1 MPLLNFTSELRMNMS
16 KIMKYLLCGMFSLL
30 SFSQALASDYD
41 IHNKAQVEAYVDG
54 MLTAL
59 MEKAHNQTAVVV
71 IKKDDEVIL
80 SKGYGFANIE
90 EGKKLD
96 PNTSM
101 VRTASISKLFTWVS
115 VMQLVEQGRLDLD
128 SDVNSYLTQFQIK
141 DSFPGQP
148 VTLRHIMTHTAGFED
163 GGAAYLIIRDR
174 DRVLPLAQSLD
185 KYQPERVYAPGE
197 RVAYSNYATAV
208 AGLVVANISGEDFF
222 SYVENHIFTPLGMK
236 YATFREPLPDDLAEN
251 RVVSYLYGNGKWEP
265 QSQEYLGNFAPAGA
279 SSVSAMDMVKFGQ
292 MLVNGGSFNGHQII
306 KPETI
311 QYMLDNGYVKDP
323 RVAGM
328 GLGFI
333 KQAVGDKSRLAS
345 FGHDGATGLSFSSLV
360 LSQAENL
367 VVFMSA
373 SSDYSVMSDFV
384 DHFYQTFFP
393 AQLDDITPPE
403 NFAEYG
409 AKYTGSWVS
418 ARSNFNQID
427 KLVLRAMSVM
437 EVSLSE
443 DNYLLIWDQPFIEVE
458 KNLFRH
464 KFKNTYIAFLE
475 NAEGEI
481 TGFVVD
487 GNGTTEMYR
496 AKWWETTSFSTLSM
510 GLSSLIALLVLIRV
524 GAQWRV
530 NAVNGR
536 AAKWAYGATVAQ
548 SITHLMFLL
557 FFVIALS
564 DVLALY
570 NEITL
575 PLKIAICFS
584 TLALP
589 ITLFHIYCSVQ
600 SWLGSG
606 VLGTWSKI
614 KHTIISLFGLLALV
628 FYYTWNL
635 IGFNYY

>member
-1 MPLLNFTSELRMNMS
+1 MNIS
-16 KIMKYLLCGMFSLL
+16 SFIRYLLCV
-30 SFSQALASDYD
+30 SFGLVNVSQAQASEYD

-54 MLTAL
+54 MLGAL

-80 SKGYGFANIE
+80 SKGYGYANIE

-101 VRTASISKLFTWVS
+101 VRPASISKLFTWVS

-128 SDVNSYLTQFQIK
+128 TDVNSYLTQFQIK
-141 DSFPGQP
+141 DSYPGQP

-222 SYVENHIFTPLGMK
+222 TYIEHHIFTPLGMR
-236 YATFREPLPDDLAEN
+236 YATFREPLPDKLAEN
-251 RVVSYLYGNGKWEP
+251 RVISYLYENGKWVA
-265 QSQEYLGNFAPAGA
+265 QRQEYLGNFAPAGA

-292 MLVNGGSFNGHQII
+292 MLVNGGSYNGQQII

-311 QYMLDNGYVKDP
+311 QYMLDNGYTKDL
-323 RVAGM
+323 RIAGM

-333 KQAVGDKSRLAS
+333 KQALGDKHRLAS
-345 FGHDGATGLSFSSLV
+345 FGHDGATGLVFSSLT

-367 VVFMSA
+367 VVFISA

-384 DHFYQTFFP
+384 EYFYQTFFP
-393 AQLDDITPPE
+393 APLDDVAPPE

-418 ARSNFNQID
+418 ARSNFNQVD
-427 KLVLRAMSVM
+427 KVVLRAMSIID
-437 EVSLSE
+437 VSMTDENS
-443 DNYLLIWDQPFIEVE
+443 LLIMNEPFIEVE

-475 NAEGEI
+475 NEQGKI
-481 TGFVVD
+481 TGFVID
-487 GNGTTEMYR
+487 GHGTTEMYR
-496 AKWWETTSFSTLSM
+496 AKWWETTRFSVLSL
-510 GLSSLIALLVLIRV
+510 GLSGFIALLVLIRV
-524 GAQWRV
+524 GVQWRLNV
-530 NAVNGR
+530 LNGR
-536 AAKWAYGATVAQ
+536 AAKWAYGTTIAQ
-548 SITHLMFLL
+548 SVTHLLFLL
-557 FFVIALS
+557 FFAMAFS
-564 DVLALY
+564 DVAALY
-570 NEITL
+570 NAITL
-575 PLKIAICFS
+575 PLKIALCFS
-584 TLALP
+584 TIAVP
-589 ITLFHIYCSVQ
+589 ITLLHIYYSIQ
-600 SWLGSG
+600 SWLGHG
-606 VLGTWSKI
+606 VQGTWSKI
-614 KHTIISLFGLLALV
+614 KHTFISFTGLLALI
-628 FYYTWNL
+628 FYFTWNL
-635 IGFNYY
+635 IGFNYYS

>member
-1 MPLLNFTSELRMNMS
+1 MNIS
-16 KIMKYLLCGMFSLL
+16 SFIRYLLCV
-30 SFSQALASDYD
+30 SFGLVNVSQAQASEYD

-54 MLTAL
+54 MLGAL

-80 SKGYGFANIE
+80 SKGYGYANIE

-101 VRTASISKLFTWVS
+101 VRPASISKLFTWVS

-128 SDVNSYLTQFQIK
+128 TDVNSYLTQFQIK
-141 DSFPGQP
+141 DSYPGQP

-222 SYVENHIFTPLGMK
+222 TYIEHHIFTPLGMR
-236 YATFREPLPDDLAEN
+236 YATFREPLPDKLAEN
-251 RVVSYLYGNGKWEP
+251 RVISYLYENGKWVA
-265 QSQEYLGNFAPAGA
+265 QRQEYLGNFAPAGA

-292 MLVNGGSFNGHQII
+292 MLVNGGSYNGQQII

-311 QYMLDNGYVKDP
+311 QYMLDNGYTKDL
-323 RVAGM
+323 RIAGM

-333 KQAVGDKSRLAS
+333 KQALGDKHRLAS
-345 FGHDGATGLSFSSLV
+345 FGHDGATGLVFSSLT

-367 VVFMSA
+367 VVFISA

-384 DHFYQTFFP
+384 EYFYQTFFP
-393 AQLDDITPPE
+393 APLDDVAPPE

-418 ARSNFNQID
+418 ARSNFNQVD
-427 KLVLRAMSVM
+427 KVVLRAMSIID
-437 EVSLSE
+437 VSMTNENS
-443 DNYLLIWDQPFIEVE
+443 LLIMNEPFIEVE

-475 NAEGEI
+475 NEQGKI
-481 TGFVVD
+481 TGFVID
-487 GNGTTEMYR
+487 GHGTTEMYR
-496 AKWWETTSFSTLSM
+496 AKWWETTRFSVLSL
-510 GLSSLIALLVLIRV
+510 GLSGFIALLVLIRV
-524 GAQWRV
+524 GVQWRLNV
-530 NAVNGR
+530 LNGR
-536 AAKWAYGATVAQ
+536 AAKWAYGTTIAQ
-548 SITHLMFLL
+548 SVTHLLFLL
-557 FFVIALS
+557 FFAMAFS
-564 DVLALY
+564 DVAALY
-570 NEITL
+570 NAITL
-575 PLKIAICFS
+575 PLKIALCFS
-584 TLALP
+584 TIAVP
-589 ITLFHIYCSVQ
+589 ITLLHIYYSIQ
-600 SWLGSG
+600 SWLGHG
-606 VLGTWSKI
+606 VQGTWSKI
-614 KHTIISLFGLLALV
+614 KHTFISITGLLALI
-628 FYYTWNL
+628 FYFTWNL
-635 IGFNYY
+635 IGFNYYS

>member
-1 MPLLNFTSELRMNMS
+1 MNIS
-16 KIMKYLLCGMFSLL
+16 SFIRYLLCV
-30 SFSQALASDYD
+30 SFGLVNVSQAQASEYD

-54 MLTAL
+54 MLGAL

-80 SKGYGFANIE
+80 SKGYGYANIE

-101 VRTASISKLFTWVS
+101 VRPASISKLFTWVS

-128 SDVNSYLTQFQIK
+128 TDVNSYLTQFQIK
-141 DSFPGQP
+141 DSYPGQP

-222 SYVENHIFTPLGMK
+222 TYIEHHIFTPLGMR
-236 YATFREPLPDDLAEN
+236 YATFREPLPDKLAEN
-251 RVVSYLYGNGKWEP
+251 RVISYLYENGKWVA
-265 QSQEYLGNFAPAGA
+265 QRQEYLGNFAPAGA

-292 MLVNGGSFNGHQII
+292 MLVNGGSYNGQQII

-311 QYMLDNGYVKDP
+311 QYMLDNGYTKDL
-323 RVAGM
+323 RIAGM

-333 KQAVGDKSRLAS
+333 KQALGDKHRLAS
-345 FGHDGATGLSFSSLV
+345 FGHDGATGLVFSSLT

-367 VVFMSA
+367 VVFISA

-384 DHFYQTFFP
+384 EYFYQTFFP
-393 AQLDDITPPE
+393 APLDDVAPPE
-403 NFAEYG
+403 NFAAYG

-418 ARSNFNQID
+418 ARSNFNQVD
-427 KLVLRAMSVM
+427 KVVLRAMSIID
-437 EVSLSE
+437 VSMTNENS
-443 DNYLLIWDQPFIEVE
+443 LLIMNEPFIEVE

-475 NAEGEI
+475 NEQGKI
-481 TGFVVD
+481 TGFVID
-487 GNGTTEMYR
+487 GHGTTEMYR
-496 AKWWETTSFSTLSM
+496 AKWWETTRFSVLSL
-510 GLSSLIALLVLIRV
+510 GLSGFIALLVLIRV
-524 GAQWRV
+524 GVQWRLNV
-530 NAVNGR
+530 LNGR
-536 AAKWAYGATVAQ
+536 AAKWAYGTTIAQ
-548 SITHLMFLL
+548 SVTHLLFLL
-557 FFVIALS
+557 FFAMAFS
-564 DVLALY
+564 DVAALY
-570 NEITL
+570 NAITL
-575 PLKIAICFS
+575 PLKIALCFS
-584 TLALP
+584 TIAVP
-589 ITLFHIYCSVQ
+589 ITLLHIYYSIQ
-600 SWLGSG
+600 SWLGHG
-606 VLGTWSKI
+606 VQGTWSKI
-614 KHTIISLFGLLALV
+614 KHTFISFTGLLALI
-628 FYYTWNL
+628 FYFTWNL
-635 IGFNYY
+635 IGFNYYS

>member
-1 MPLLNFTSELRMNMS
+1 MNIS
-16 KIMKYLLCGMFSLL
+16 SFIRYLLCV
-30 SFSQALASDYD
+30 SFGLVNVSQAQASEYD

-54 MLTAL
+54 MLGAL

-80 SKGYGFANIE
+80 SKGYGYANIE

-101 VRTASISKLFTWVS
+101 VRPASISKLFTWVS

-128 SDVNSYLTQFQIK
+128 TDVNSYLTQFQIK
-141 DSFPGQP
+141 DSYPGQP

-222 SYVENHIFTPLGMK
+222 TYIEHHIFTPLGMR
-236 YATFREPLPDDLAEN
+236 YATFREPLPDKLAEN
-251 RVVSYLYGNGKWEP
+251 RVISYLYENGKWVA
-265 QSQEYLGNFAPAGA
+265 QRQEYLGNFAPAGA

-292 MLVNGGSFNGHQII
+292 MLVNGGSYNGQQII

-311 QYMLDNGYVKDP
+311 QYMLDNGYTKDL
-323 RVAGM
+323 RIAGM

-333 KQAVGDKSRLAS
+333 KQALGDKHRLAS
-345 FGHDGATGLSFSSLV
+345 FGHDGATGLVFSSLT

-367 VVFMSA
+367 VVFISA

-384 DHFYQTFFP
+384 EYFYQTFFP
-393 AQLDDITPPE
+393 APLDDVAPPE

-418 ARSNFNQID
+418 ARSNFNQVD
-427 KLVLRAMSVM
+427 KVVLRAMSIID
-437 EVSLSE
+437 VSMTDENS
-443 DNYLLIWDQPFIEVE
+443 LLIMNEPFIEVE

-475 NAEGEI
+475 NEQGKI
-481 TGFVVD
+481 TGFVID
-487 GNGTTEMYR
+487 GHGTTEMYR
-496 AKWWETTSFSTLSM
+496 AKWWETTRFSVLSL
-510 GLSSLIALLVLIRV
+510 GLSGFIALLVLIRV
-524 GAQWRV
+524 GVQWRLNV
-530 NAVNGR
+530 LNGR
-536 AAKWAYGATVAQ
+536 AAKWAYGTTIAQ
-548 SITHLMFLL
+548 SVTHLLFLL
-557 FFVIALS
+557 FFAMAFS
-564 DVLALY
+564 DVAALY
-570 NEITL
+570 NAITL
-575 PLKIAICFS
+575 PLKIALCFS
-584 TLALP
+584 TIAVP
-589 ITLFHIYCSVQ
+589 ITLLHIYYSIQ
-600 SWLGSG
+600 SWLGHG
-606 VLGTWSKI
+606 VQGTWSKI
-614 KHTIISLFGLLALV
+614 KHTFISITGLLALI
-628 FYYTWNL
+628 FYFTWNL
-635 IGFNYY
+635 IGFNYYS